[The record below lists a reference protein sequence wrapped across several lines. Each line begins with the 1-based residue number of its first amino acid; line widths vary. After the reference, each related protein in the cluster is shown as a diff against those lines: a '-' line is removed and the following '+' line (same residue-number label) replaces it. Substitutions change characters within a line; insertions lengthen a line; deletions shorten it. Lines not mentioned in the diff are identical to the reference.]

1 MKVTFLLHAVDVLGD
16 PERAVLHQASEL
28 AGRHEVAVLS
38 VFKARRR
45 RFTPYD
51 GRVPVT
57 FLVEAAGPQ
66 QRAVRPDGPDEAFA
80 AALAARPSE
89 LVERR
94 WDDRHNR
101 LSDIETEYALTTLD
115 TDVLVTT
122 TPGLM
127 ALAARFAPA
136 HTLLVHLEQAASHAE
151 DATGIEPLLRHTAG
165 FDAVVLPGPSSHEW
179 YQETF
184 GAAAPRLHV
193 VAPSLPEGFRPRSTL
208 QTRIVTLAARLE
220 ENSGVDTA
228 LAAWAKAAPLHPTW
242 TLRILGDGPLGGTL
256 RRRRDQLGL
265 HGSVQL
271 VGESTHPSEEWAKA
285 SLALSTARTDAV
297 GYSLMEAQAAGVPV
311 LAQDTPGVVREL
323 VVDGRTGLLV
333 PADDTDLLAER
344 LTRLMEDERLRLGLG
359 AEAAG
364 HAGRFA
370 PADSTAGW
378 ERLLQELA
386 ADRAAGRRARDR
398 AARTAAQALLGG
410 NDGAAR
416 AAAPAPRG
424 TVRARA
430 FKEAEERLLKR
441 DRTLVRNGGQ
451 VCRVIDSE
459 SPFDIAY
466 ANLVMTA
473 EALDAAG
480 VPYFLVRDTKIRH
493 SIAVHADYR
502 GPVLKAL
509 ADRYRDGLVYVGLL
523 NDADTTVVTTLAGLA
538 GDHVNTEC
546 SGVRVYTPAVSATGT
561 LRLGAT
567 YGCLVSFWYN
577 DEEEPD
583 FFLSPRRTLIGQRVP
598 RNAMRRRPTV
608 LGGRQYPTIEP
619 YTHVLHHD
627 VPFPVDAVYT
637 WVDGSD
643 VNWLE
648 RKNAVL
654 ASLGIVTE
662 DAATS
667 AARFRNRDEL
677 RYSLRSLDMY
687 APWIRNIYLVTDRQ
701 VPPWLDTSHP
711 RVRVVDHTEIF
722 AGQGALP
729 TYNSHAIESRL
740 HHIEGLAEHFLYFND
755 DVFAARPLQPSLFFL
770 GNGASKH
777 FMSSNAI
784 PMGPAMEGDEFSRI
798 AAKNNR
804 ELIEGMFGQTLVNS
818 FIHAPHPLRR
828 SVMADLETHFPEAL
842 TRTAH
847 NQLRSPTDVSVA
859 SSLHHYFG
867 YHTGRSVPGRISS
880 GFVNVGLSEQVKKLN
895 VLLASRPNDVFCL
908 NDFHDGDVS
917 EDEQDAT
924 LAAFLPSYFP
934 IASQFETG
942 SPRNLRFHAA
952 QLPAWPL

>member
-1 MKVTFLLHAVDVLGD
+1 MKVTFLLHAADVLGD

-28 AGRHEVAVLS
+28 AARHEVSVLS
-38 VFKARRR
+38 LFKARRR

-57 FLVEAAGPQ
+57 FLVEGAGPQ
-66 QRAVRPDGPDEAFA
+66 QRPVREGGPDEALS

-94 WDDRHNR
+94 WDDGHNR
-101 LSDIETEYALTTLD
+101 LSDIEAEYALTTLD

-127 ALAARFAPA
+127 VLAARFAPA
-136 HTLLVHLEQAASHAE
+136 ETLLVHLEQRASEVAE
-151 DATGIEPLLRHTAG
+151 ATALEPLLRHTAG
-165 FDAVVLPGPSSHEW
+165 FDAVVLPGARAHEW
-179 YQETF
+179 YAETF
-184 GAAAPRLHV
+184 GAAAPRLQV
-193 VAPSLPEGFRPRSTL
+193 VPPALPEGFRPRSTL

-220 ENSGVDTA
+220 ENSGVDAA
-228 LAAWAKAAPLHPTW
+228 LGTWARVSPLHPTW
-242 TLRILGDGPLGGTL
+242 TLRILGDGPLGGAL

-265 HGSVQL
+265 HGTVQL
-271 VGESTHPSEEWAKA
+271 VGEATHPAEEWAKA
-285 SLALSTARTDAV
+285 SIALTTTRTDAV
-297 GYSLMEAQAAGVPV
+297 GYSLMEAQSAGVPV
-311 LAQDTPGVVREL
+311 VGFDSPGVLRD
-323 VVDGRTGLLV
+323 VVADGRTGLLV
-333 PADDTDLLAER
+333 PVDDTELLADR
-344 LTRLMEDERLRLGLG
+344 LFRLVQDDRLRLGLG
-359 AEAAG
+359 AAAAEEAVR
-364 HAGRFA
+364 HA
-370 PADSTAGW
+370 PAEATARW
-378 ERLLQELA
+378 EQLLSALA
-386 ADRAAGRRARDR
+386 AERAGGGRPAAK

-416 AAAPAPRG
+416 AAAAAPQG
-424 TVRARA
+424 TARNRA

-441 DRTLVRNGGQ
+441 DRGLVRDGGQ
-451 VCRVIDSE
+451 VCRVIDAE
-459 SPFDIAY
+459 SPFDIAQT
-466 ANLVMTA
+466 NLALTA
-473 EALDAAG
+473 DALEAAG

-493 SIAVHADYR
+493 SVAVHADYR
-502 GPVLKAL
+502 DAVLKAL
-509 ADRYRDGLVYVGLL
+509 ADRFPDGPVYVGLL
-523 NDADTTVVTTLAGLA
+523 NDADTTIATTLAQRAADL
-538 GDHVNTEC
+538 VNTEC
-546 SGVRVYTPAVSATGT
+546 SGIRVYAPVVSATGT

-567 YGCLVSFWYN
+567 YGCLVSFWYH
-577 DEEEPD
+577 DEEEPH
-583 FFLSPRRTLIGQRVP
+583 FFHSPRRTLIGQRVP
-598 RNAMRRRPTV
+598 RASMRRMPTV
-608 LGGRQYPTIEP
+608 LGGRTYPTVEP
-619 YTHVLHHD
+619 YTHTLHHD
-627 VPFPVDAVYT
+627 VPFPIDAVYT

-654 ASLGIVTE
+654 ASMGIVTE

-677 RYSLRSLDMY
+677 RFSLRSLDMY
-687 APWIRNIYLVTDRQ
+687 APWIRNIYLVTDQQ
-701 VPPWLDTSHP
+701 VPPWLDTRHP

-722 AGQGALP
+722 GGEGSLP

-740 HHIEGLAEHFLYFND
+740 HHIDGLAEHFLYFND
-755 DVFAARPLQPSLFFL
+755 DVFAARPIQPSLFFL

-784 PMGPAMEGDEFSRI
+784 PMGPALEGDEFSRI

-804 ELIEGMFGQTLVNS
+804 DLIQGMFGQTLVNS

-828 SVMADLETHFPEAL
+828 SVMADLETHFPDAL
-842 TRTAH
+842 RRTAH
-847 NQLRSPTDVSVA
+847 NRLRDPSDVSVA

-895 VLLASRPNDVFCL
+895 GLLASRPNDVFCL

-942 SPRNLRFHAA
+942 SPRNEHFHAGRIA
-952 QLPAWPL
+952 AWPL